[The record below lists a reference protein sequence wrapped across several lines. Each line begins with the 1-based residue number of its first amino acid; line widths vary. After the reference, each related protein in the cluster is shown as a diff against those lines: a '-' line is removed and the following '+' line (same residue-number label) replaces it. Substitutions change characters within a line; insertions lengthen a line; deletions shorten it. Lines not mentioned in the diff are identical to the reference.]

1 MMKEEFKNR
10 MRNDEELQ
18 ELRRKV
24 YSITGQLKDI
34 SFCLG
39 GKYTLEEWKE
49 HLRKIVEEHGG
60 RIDVQNRT
68 DTNGAKVSI
77 LFLQLASPENRQ
89 VRSAG

>member
-18 ELRRKV
+18 TLRRQV
-24 YSITGQLKDI
+24 YAITGQLKDI

-49 HLRKIVEEHGG
+49 HLRKIVEEHEKS
-60 RIDVQNRT
+60 Q
-68 DTNGAKVSI
+68 
-77 LFLQLASPENRQ
+77 
-89 VRSAG
+89 

>member
-18 ELRRKV
+18 ALRRKV
-24 YSITGQLKDI
+24 YAITGQLKDI

-49 HLRKIVEEHGG
+49 QLRKIVEEHE
-60 RIDVQNRT
+60 
-68 DTNGAKVSI
+68 KSK
-77 LFLQLASPENRQ
+77 
-89 VRSAG
+89 